1 MKKILKPNGFL
12 LIESL
17 LALIVSSIVSL
28 LVIVFLQ
35 MSLSLMQVKEHSQIE
50 FSILQLRQELAL
62 CQSVEL
68 KGNQLYVLTNH
79 EEKVYKFDQNRL
91 VKTPGYEIFIE
102 GVSNGKFYQKDQKI
116 YLQWEKESFQIR

>member
-17 LALIVSSIVSL
+17 LALIVSSVVSL

-35 MSLSLMQVKEHSQIE
+35 LSLSLVQIKDYSQIE

-68 KGNQLYVLTNH
+68 KGNQLYVLANH
-79 EEKVYKFDQNRL
+79 EEKIYKFDQNRL
-91 VKTPGYEIFIE
+91 VKTPGYEIFVE
-102 GVSNGKFYQKDQKI
+102 GVPNGKFYQKGQKF
-116 YLQWEKESFQIR
+116 YLRWGKELFQIR